1 MMILFIILYVVVI
14 VPKGMIE
21 SEYREKRERERK
33 KICKKSI
40 GEKGYLRS
48 ISSSSSSSL
57 FFLSLLL

>member
-33 KICKKSI
+33 KSAKKV
-40 GEKGYLRS
+40 
-48 ISSSSSSSL
+48 
-57 FFLSLLL
+57 